1 MFPVVKCPPPPF
13 AENARQ
19 FLVNVSSVYS
29 SMVEYHCIPGY
40 SISPGQVSVLTCT
53 EFGKWNPPTPPTC
66 LSKEEFTAVSEQNN
80 KENSGGTSSGSAV
93 GVILG
98 LTIGFLLVTAVLVF
112 LLWRIRKLRTE
123 KSSAA
128 DTRRP
133 ETTKG
138 EPMVVFPS
146 PVSSSG
152 LSSVQQQNYYDNPTV
167 DPIYENLDDYGVTSS
182 SSDMVT
188 INGVAVS

>member
-1 MFPVVKCPPPPF
+1 
-13 AENARQ
+13 
-19 FLVNVSSVYS
+19 
-29 SMVEYHCIPGY
+29 MVEYHCIPGY
-40 SISPGQVSVLTCT
+40 SISPGQNSVLTCT

-66 LSKEEFTAVSEQNN
+66 LNKEEYIAVSEQN
-80 KENSGGTSSGSAV
+80 KESANDSSSGSIV

-98 LTIGFLLVTAVLVF
+98 LAIGFIIVVAVLVF
-112 LLWRIRKLRTE
+112 LLWRIRKLRIE
-123 KSSAA
+123 KSKTDS
-128 DTRRP
+128 RRP

-146 PVSSSG
+146 PIPSSG
-152 LSSVQQQNYYDNPTV
+152 GMSPVHQQQQQHYYDNPTV